1 MSCTEKD
8 LLDER
13 KKQEMLRN
21 IMYVGSA
28 NIADHI
34 EDLRKRNKLED
45 KQVGGSHYQV
55 AAIQPWDIMAAYGL
69 DPWSANVVKY
79 ILRFPYKAGRQDLE
93 KAQHY
98 IEYLITHYD
107 DVTDKY
113 YG

>member
-1 MSCTEKD
+1 MQLSERISMSTWDYLKEANR
-8 LLDER
+8 DECGGEAQ
-13 KKQEMLRN
+13 K
-21 IMYVGSA
+21 
-28 NIADHI
+28 
-34 EDLRKRNKLED
+34 

-107 DVTDKY
+107 DVKDKY

>member
-1 MSCTEKD
+1 MKETCTI
-8 LLDER
+8 
-13 KKQEMLRN
+13 QEH
-21 IMYVGSA
+21 
-28 NIADHI
+28 IA
-34 EDLRKRNKLED
+34 ELRKRNGLEH
-45 KQVGGSHYQV
+45 KQIGGSHYQV

-107 DVTDKY
+107 EVKDKY
-113 YG
+113 YD

>member
-1 MSCTEKD
+1 MSTWDYLKEANR
-8 LLDER
+8 DECGGEAQ
-13 KKQEMLRN
+13 K
-21 IMYVGSA
+21 
-28 NIADHI
+28 
-34 EDLRKRNKLED
+34 

-107 DVTDKY
+107 DVKDKY

>member
-1 MSCTEKD
+1 MNTVKTQKEYLQSLQDYVLEQKVKEFFPEDDCGGEEK
-8 LLDER
+8 
-13 KKQEMLRN
+13 K
-21 IMYVGSA
+21 
-28 NIADHI
+28 
-34 EDLRKRNKLED
+34 

-107 DVTDKY
+107 DVKDKY

>member
-1 MSCTEKD
+1 MSCTMQD
-8 LLDER
+8 L
-13 KKQEMLRN
+13 
-21 IMYVGSA
+21 
-28 NIADHI
+28 I
-34 EDLRKRNKLED
+34 EEQRKRNTAGL

-107 DVTDKY
+107 EVKETY
-113 YG
+113 YD

>member
-1 MSCTEKD
+1 MSVADDYKKRMEAILNEGCRGKE
-8 LLDER
+8 LLNDNQKQELLR
-13 KKQEMLRN
+13 CFGVNDTQKKQ
-21 IMYVGSA
+21 I
-28 NIADHI
+28 
-34 EDLRKRNKLED
+34 
-45 KQVGGSHYQV
+45 GGSHYQV

-107 DVTDKY
+107 DVKDKY